1 MADVIAVEGIGEVYG
16 KKLKEVGIRTSGSLL
31 EKGSSR
37 SGRQKI
43 EETTGISG
51 ALVLRWVNHV
61 DLFRIRGVQKQYA
74 ELLEASGVDSVP
86 ELSHRVAAHLHAK
99 MVAVNA
105 EKHLVRKLPGVNQV
119 AGWIEQAKSLP
130 KIVTH

>member
-1 MADVIAVEGIGEVYG
+1 MTDVIAVEGIGEVYG
-16 KKLKEVGIRTSGSLL
+16 KKLKDAGIPSTEALL
-31 EKGSSR
+31 EKGASR

-43 EETTGISG
+43 EEATGISG
-51 ALVLRWVNHV
+51 ALLLRWINHV
-61 DLFRIRGVQKQYA
+61 DLFRINGVQKQYA
-74 ELLEASGVDSVP
+74 ELLEAAGVDSVP

-99 MVAVNA
+99 MAAVNA
-105 EKHLVRKLPGVNQV
+105 EKHLTGKVPGEDQI